1 MPKLRASPSYP
12 AHWPTILTLAL
23 VTVVCQE
30 GMWTRVLSRAMFLAS
45 ELARVDVA
53 TSILSLLTKSKH
65 LRPGAK

>member
-1 MPKLRASPSYP
+1 
-12 AHWPTILTLAL
+12 
-23 VTVVCQE
+23 
-30 GMWTRVLSRAMFLAS
+30 MWTRVLSRAMFLAS